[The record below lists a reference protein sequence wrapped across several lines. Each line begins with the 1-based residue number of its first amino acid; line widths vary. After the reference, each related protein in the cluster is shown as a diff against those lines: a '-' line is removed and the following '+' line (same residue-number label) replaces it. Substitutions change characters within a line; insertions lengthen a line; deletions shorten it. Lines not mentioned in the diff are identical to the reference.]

1 MTLEKLQSE
10 MVQALKDGNK
20 LRKQVLS
27 ELVGAVKKAA
37 IDKKCRD
44 DIPETL
50 VDETLL
56 KYKKVVQEQIDT
68 CPADRP
74 QMLENYKD
82 QMKIVAEF
90 APVLMTSPV
99 QIEIAVRRLILDNNI
114 EPVKSNRGAI
124 MKVVAANL
132 KGKADMGI
140 VSKVVGEILK

>member
-1 MTLEKLQSE
+1 MTLEILQSE

-37 IDKKCRD
+37 IDKKCKD

-124 MKVVAANL
+124 MKIVAADL
-132 KGKADMGI
+132 KGKADMGV

>member
-1 MTLEKLQSE
+1 MTLETLQNS

-44 DIPETL
+44 NIPETL

-132 KGKADMGI
+132 KGKADMSI

>member
-1 MTLEKLQSE
+1 MTLETLQNS

-37 IDKKCRD
+37 IDKKCREN
-44 DIPETL
+44 IPETL

-90 APVLMTSPV
+90 APVLMTNEA
-99 QIEIAVRRLILDNNI
+99 EIKEAVIKLINEAEL
-114 EPVKSNRGAI
+114 EFTKSNRGAI
-124 MKVVAANL
+124 MKVVSANL
-132 KGKADMGI
+132 KGKADMSI
-140 VSKVVGEILK
+140 VSKVVGGMLE

>member
-1 MTLEKLQSE
+1 MKLEILQSE
-10 MVQALKDGNK
+10 MIQALKDGNK

-37 IDKKCRD
+37 IDKKCRNN
-44 DIPETL
+44 IPETL

-90 APVLMTSPV
+90 APVLMTNEA
-99 QIEIAVRRLILDNNI
+99 EIKEAVTKLINEAGLKFT
-114 EPVKSNRGAI
+114 KSNRGAI

-132 KGKADMGI
+132 KGKTDMSI
-140 VSKVVGEILK
+140 VSKVVGGMLQ